1 MAKSEEKAMILEK
14 DVMECLKDFVE
25 NVVDSKKED
34 NALFEFENHIDEEI
48 KKKINNMDIDKTS
61 KEIAKRALANVEEL
75 EKKGF
80 FLDGCE

>member
-1 MAKSEEKAMILEK
+1 MILEK
-14 DVMECLKDFVE
+14 DVMEFMECLKDFVE
-25 NVVDSKKED
+25 SVVDSKKED
-34 NALFEFENHIDEEI
+34 NALFENHIDKKV

-80 FLDGCE
+80 F

>member
-25 NVVDSKKED
+25 SVVDSKKD

-48 KKKINNMDIDKTS
+48 KEKINNIDIDKTS

-75 EKKGF
+75 ENKGF
-80 FLDGCE
+80 F